1 MSAKYFLFCFIYR
14 KYSMKVFPKAM
25 SKHMKLNNLSI
36 VAFVK
41 PWFWNLWPLFLYFEG
56 LHFKTAGL

>member
-1 MSAKYFLFCFIYR
+1 
-14 KYSMKVFPKAM
+14 MKVFPKAM

-41 PWFWNLWPLFLYFEG
+41 SWFWTLSPLFFYFEG
-56 LHFKTAGL
+56 LHFKMLDYSTPGLFFGG

>member
-1 MSAKYFLFCFIYR
+1 MT
-14 KYSMKVFPKAM
+14 VFPKAV

-41 PWFWNLWPLFLYFEG
+41 PWFGNLWPLFFCFEG
-56 LHFKTAGL
+56 LHFKLLDYSTRGLFFRG

>member
-1 MSAKYFLFCFIYR
+1 
-14 KYSMKVFPKAM
+14 MKVFPKAM
-25 SKHMKLNNLSI
+25 SKQMKLNNLSI

-56 LHFKTAGL
+56 LHFKLLDYSTRGLVFGS